1 MIDFR
6 KLIYRSLTQRQEIL
20 DWVAT
25 LDNGLPNISTNVTTN
40 AIFPMIVLTE
50 INTLDAV
57 SSGNN
62 IVDVYETFWEI
73 SLFNRVKGF
82 SKIKKIID
90 EEMHGLGF
98 SLYGTFEDVNQ
109 DTKITEI
116 SLKYKQTISQ
126 ETFNTL
132 EKNINIWR

>member
-82 SKIKKIID
+82 SKIKKIT
-90 EEMHGLGF
+90 HL
-98 SLYGTFEDVNQ
+98 LKNYVNNMKLL
-109 DTKITEI
+109 KI
-116 SLKYKQTISQ
+116 
-126 ETFNTL
+126 
-132 EKNINIWR
+132 